1 VNANPPSQAGN
12 PRIFLS
18 AAEPSADRHGAE
30 LIRALR
36 EMMPEAALVGVAG
49 PEMVEA
55 GCESIFDMTS
65 HASMLLGAIRQAR
78 RATEMLSAAGARLR
92 MERFDACVVIDSPVL
107 HLPLMDRAVAAG
119 VPTLY
124 YIAPQL
130 WAWGTNRVYR
140 LRDRVNRIAAILP
153 FEEQF
158 FRDRGIDATF
168 VGHPLAE
175 QLRGQT
181 VDQAKVA
188 EIRGDRDWV
197 VALLPGSRSHVVEEV
212 FPGQLEVAAG
222 IAREFPGVRFG
233 VSVANDKAAAIIDR
247 AIRAAGMVGQVV
259 TYPGAH
265 RELIEAAD
273 LVLVASGTTTL
284 EVAFC
289 GKPMI
294 VMYNSSRLFY
304 HLIARWML
312 RIKRYS
318 LPNILADREVVPE
331 FMPYYRSTAPIT
343 RLAVELLKD
352 EPRRAAMSEEL
363 REIVRPLWEDRASV
377 NTARLVKE
385 LIDKHDH

>member
-1 VNANPPSQAGN
+1 MNAIPPSQARN
-12 PRIFLS
+12 PRIFVS

-30 LIRALR
+30 LIRAIH
-36 EMMPEAALVGVAG
+36 EIIPGAELVGVAG
-49 PEMVEA
+49 PSMVEA
-55 GCESIFDMTS
+55 GCESVFDMTS
-65 HASMLLGAIRQAR
+65 HASMLLGAVRQAG
-78 RATEMLSAAGARLR
+78 RATHMLSLAGDRLR
-92 MERFDACVVIDSPVL
+92 MEPFEACVVIDSPVL

-130 WAWGTNRVYR
+130 WAWGGNRVYR
-140 LRDRVNRIAAILP
+140 LRDRVNKIAAILP

-175 QLRGQT
+175 QLRRQT

-222 IAREFPGVRFG
+222 IATEFHGVRFG
-233 VSVANDKAAAIIDR
+233 VSVANDKAGAIIDR
-247 AIRAAGMVGQVV
+247 AIRAAGMAGRVA
-259 TYPGAH
+259 TYPRVH

-294 VMYNSSRLFY
+294 VMYNASPLFY
-304 HLIARWML
+304 HLVGRWML

-318 LPNILADREVVPE
+318 LPNILADRDVVPE

-343 RLAVELLKD
+343 RMAVELLKD
-352 EPRRAAMSEEL
+352 EGRRAAMSDEL

-377 NTARLVKE
+377 CTARLVKE
-385 LIDKHDH
+385 LIDKHGH